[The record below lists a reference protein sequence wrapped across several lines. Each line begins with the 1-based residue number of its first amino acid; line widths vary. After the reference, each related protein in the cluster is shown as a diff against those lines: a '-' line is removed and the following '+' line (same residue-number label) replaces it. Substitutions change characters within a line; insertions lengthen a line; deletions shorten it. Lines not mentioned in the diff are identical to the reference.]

1 MYLSSS
7 KNSKNDLSLE
17 AYCWCMIS
25 WCTSD
30 TSASFLCAAMTWIS
44 QPTVVMHIETWSFL
58 GCYIKPRHLYQL
70 MKLNSNSTVQTYIFL
85 NTHHNILFREF

>member
-25 WCTSD
+25 WCISD
-30 TSASFLCAAMTWIS
+30 TSASFLYSAMTWIS

-58 GCYIKPRHLYQL
+58 GSYIKPRQLYQL
-70 MKLNSNSTVQTYIFL
+70 MKLNFNLTVQTYTFL
-85 NTHHNILFREF
+85 NTHHNILFRKC